1 MFLKYLLGLW
11 MAAVSLAAFV
21 WAPADATLGEISRII
36 FFHIPTAWVAVVG
49 FLACMVHGSRY
60 LKKRDLKEDAAAAI
74 WAEIGLLFIVIATV
88 SGAIFAKATWGAY
101 WSWDP
106 RQTSIFVLFLIY
118 MAYLALRSAIDD
130 PDRRAA
136 LSSVYAIIAFVTV
149 PLLVFVIPRLPGI
162 QGLHPDDAIIS
173 KDLNMDTRML
183 LVFIASLIGFTGVS
197 AWMFDLKMR
206 MMRLRMADRA
216 SSEEE

>member
-1 MFLKYLLGLW
+1 MKYLLGIW

-36 FFHIPTAWVAVVG
+36 FFHIPTAWVSV
-49 FLACMVHGSRY
+49 LAFMASMVCGVRY
-60 LKKRDLKEDAAAAI
+60 LRRRDMADDRAAEI
-74 WAEIGLLFIVIATV
+74 WAQIGLLFIVIATI

-130 PDRRAA
+130 PERRAM
-136 LSSVYAIIAFVTV
+136 LSSVYSIIAFVTV

-173 KDLNMDTRML
+173 KKLNMDVRML
-183 LVFIASLIGFTGVS
+183 TVFLASLAGFTGFS
-197 AWMFDLKMR
+197 LWMFNLKNR
-206 MMRLRMADRA
+206 AMRLIDKDAETD
-216 SSEEE
+216 SEV

>member
-1 MFLKYLLGLW
+1 MILKYSLGIW

-36 FFHIPTAWVAVVG
+36 FFHIPTAWVSV
-49 FLACMVHGSRY
+49 LAFMASMVCGVRY
-60 LKKRDLKEDAAAAI
+60 LRRRDMADDMAAEI
-74 WAEIGLLFIVIATV
+74 WAQIGLLFIVIATI

-130 PDRRAA
+130 PERRAM
-136 LSSVYAIIAFVTV
+136 LSSVYSIIAFVTV

-173 KDLNMDTRML
+173 KKLNMDVRML
-183 LVFIASLIGFTGVS
+183 TVFLASLTGFTGFS
-197 AWMFDLKMR
+197 LWMFNLKNR
-206 MMRLRMADRA
+206 AMRLIDKDAETD
-216 SSEEE
+216 SEV

>member
-36 FFHIPTAWVAVVG
+36 FFHIPTAWVSVVG
-49 FLACMVHGSRY
+49 FLACMIHGARY
-60 LKKRDLKEDAAAAI
+60 LTNRDLKEDAAAAI

-136 LSSVYAIIAFVTV
+136 LSSVYSVIAFVTV

-173 KDLNMDTRML
+173 RDLNMDTRML
-183 LVFIASLIGFTGVS
+183 AVFIASLIGFTGVS
-197 AWMFDLKMR
+197 AWMFGLKMR
-206 MMRLRMADRA
+206 MMGLRMADRA